1 MSYNTSEFRGEA
13 HNPIRIANAGA
24 DYFSILEKRLPEEL
38 KKKGIPAVVRSDVTK
53 SGGLFG
59 SRVPMLVISHPNPP
73 SRYFDI
79 GVVVNG
85 QVLSFP
91 LLGYSAENTR
101 ANKID
106 ETRSQGKLLKGL
118 LMRKPDEFQLQQE
131 ELWQGDVIDTILSF
145 YD

>member
-1 MSYNTSEFRGEA
+1 M
-13 HNPIRIANAGA
+13 
-24 DYFSILEKRLPEEL
+24 
-38 KKKGIPAVVRSDVTK
+38 KKKGIPAVVRSDVAK
-53 SGGLFG
+53 SGGLLG
-59 SRVPMLVISHPNPP
+59 TRVPMLVISHPNPP

-91 LLGYSAENTR
+91 LLGYSAENAR
-101 ANKID
+101 ADKID
-106 ETRSQGKLLKGL
+106 KTRSQGKLLKGL

-131 ELWQGDVIDTILSF
+131 ELWQEDVINTILSF

>member
-1 MSYNTSEFRGEA
+1 
-13 HNPIRIANAGA
+13 
-24 DYFSILEKRLPEEL
+24 
-38 KKKGIPAVVRSDVTK
+38 
-53 SGGLFG
+53 
-59 SRVPMLVISHPNPP
+59 MLVISHPNPP

-106 ETRSQGKLLKGL
+106 EARSQGKLLKGL
-118 LMRKPDEFQLQQE
+118 LMRKADEFQLQQE
-131 ELWQGDVIDTILSF
+131 ELWQGDVINTILSF